1 MYKEKFFLKIITYG
15 PLIFVPGV
23 VGIILFV
30 FIQTYNT
37 SFNTNLQ
44 KVEQNLYNIEKK
56 SVEKKVIDVANIIS
70 YKKSIIEANLK
81 ERIKK
86 RVESAYIQAENIYQ
100 NNKQNKSA
108 IQIKK
113 MIKDALEPLSWNNQ
127 ESFIWIVDFNG
138 IVTLAPHYLKHLEGS
153 SIINLQDVMGRY
165 IIQEE
170 IEISKSEE
178 KNGFLWDTF
187 TKPNDPTQK
196 QFEQI
201 TYVKSF
207 GHYNWYFGSSEYLDT
222 ATQKTDNE
230 LIKTIQEIDKINSNE
245 NYIFLINSKGDTLI
259 NKSTPDIINKNV
271 SEVNNQYIT
280 NLINKI
286 HKTLQHQ
293 EIAFLKYEWINL
305 HTNKIETKHSYVRKI
320 QNTDWIIGSGFFIS
334 DIHKKLIAETINM
347 KNIFIEDSKQILYLA
362 VFIMLLSLLISYYL
376 SKKLRQSFFIYEKKI
391 TKKSNQL
398 IELNNTLEQKV
409 KQRTNELQKMKDNF
423 EKLAMIDTLT
433 QIHNRY
439 SIMNILSSEINRAH
453 RYSNPLSIIM
463 YDIDLFKKVNDTYGH
478 DVGDD
483 VLRVLTQIVNKNLR
497 DIDELGRYGGEEFLI
512 VLPNTQLN
520 DAKIFAQRI
529 RKEVEK
535 HSFNTIGSLTI
546 SLGLVEL
553 KPNETSDI
561 LFKRVDELLYISK
574 NNGRNQVS
582 F

>member
-15 PLIFVPGV
+15 PLIFVPIV
-23 VGIILFV
+23 VGIILSV

-44 KVEQNLYNIEKK
+44 EVEQNLYNIEKK
-56 SVEKKVIDVANIIS
+56 SVEKKVIDIANIIS

-86 RVESAYIQAENIYQ
+86 RVESAHIQAKNIYQ
-100 NNKQNKSA
+100 NNKHNKSD
-108 IQIKK
+108 IQIQK

-138 IVTLAPHYLKHLEGS
+138 IVTLAPSYLKHLEGS

-170 IEISKSEE
+170 IEICRSEE
-178 KNGFLWDTF
+178 QNGFLWDTF
-187 TKPNDPTQK
+187 TKPNDPTHE

-222 ATQKTDNE
+222 ATKKTDDE

-271 SEVNNQYIT
+271 SEINNEFIT

-286 HKTLQHQ
+286 RKTLQNQ
-293 EIAFLKYEWINL
+293 EIGFLKYEWINL
-305 HTNKIETKHSYVRKI
+305 QTNKIETKHSYVRKI

-334 DIHKKLIAETINM
+334 DIHNKLIEETINM

-362 VFIMLLSLLISYYL
+362 ILIMVLSLLISYYL
-376 SKKLRQSFFIYEKKI
+376 SKKLRQSFLKYERKI
-391 TKKSNQL
+391 SKKSNQL
-398 IELNNTLEQKV
+398 IELNNSLEDKV
-409 KQRTNELQKMKDNF
+409 KQRTNELQKMKDDF
-423 EKLAMIDTLT
+423 EKLAMIDNLT

-439 SIMNILSSEINRAH
+439 SIMNILSAEISRAH
-453 RYSNPLSIIM
+453 RYSNPLSLII

-478 DVGDD
+478 DVGDE

-497 DIDELGRYGGEEFLI
+497 DIDALGRYGGEEFLI

-520 DAKIFAQRI
+520 DAKFFAQRI

-535 HSFNTIGSLTI
+535 HSFNTINSLTI